1 MKEFEIR
8 KKNVY
13 EKLLKFTK
21 QDALRLSKKC
31 IEKIKCYSCN
41 KNLDD
46 SFVKSGFKYSECNI
60 CGGLFAN
67 PRPKQDTIND
77 FYKNSKTSKYLEI
90 FYKKNL
96 KNRINKIWKPKS
108 KIILEFLKKKK
119 IKKANII
126 DLGAGYG
133 VFCNLIKKNK
143 NFTPINVEPSVKLS
157 ENLKK
162 QKILI
167 INKFCEDLKKNDL
180 PSGKNIFVSFEL
192 IEHLQDPAKFFKR
205 LSKVSK
211 NGDYFIFTTLSGTG
225 LDIRDLWENSNAI
238 CPPQHLNFFNPHS
251 IKILMEKNKYKVL
264 KVDTPGK
271 LDVSILE
278 NNFKKIKSDFLKNF
292 LKYSSNKEKIEFQNF
307 LVKTKTSSHMMVF
320 SKINKS

>member
-8 KKNVY
+8 KKESY
-13 EKLLKFTK
+13 EKLLKYTDL
-21 QDALRLSKKC
+21 DAKKLSKKC
-31 IEKIKCYSCN
+31 NIKIKCYACG
-41 KNLDD
+41 KLLVKK
-46 SFVKSGFKYSECNI
+46 FVKSGFNYCECSY
-60 CGGLFAN
+60 CSSLLAN
-67 PRPKQDTIND
+67 PRPNQDNINN
-77 FYKNSKTSKYLEI
+77 FYKNSKTSKYFEI
-90 FYKKNL
+90 FYKTNL
-96 KNRINKIWKPKS
+96 KSRINKIWKPKS
-108 KIILEFLKKKK
+108 KIILEFLKKEK
-119 IKKANII
+119 IKKANVI

-133 VFCNLIKKNK
+133 VFCNLIRKNK
-143 NFTPINVEPSVKLS
+143 NFTPIGVEPSETLS
-157 ENLKK
+157 KNLKS
-162 QKILI
+162 QKILT

-180 PSGKNIFVSFEL
+180 PAGRNIFVSFEL
-192 IEHLQDPAKFFKR
+192 IEHLQNPAKFFKR
-205 LSKVSK
+205 LSKVAK

-292 LKYSSNKEKIEFQNF
+292 LKYSSNKEKIEFQNL